1 VGRVREILGGVCW
14 TMSELSLS
22 KILTPIDAT
31 QPSMLFKTG

>member
-1 VGRVREILGGVCW
+1 
-14 TMSELSLS
+14 MSELSLS